1 VELRQLEYFVAVAHE
16 RSFTLAARRLHVVQS
31 AVSAAIASL
40 EKDLKVTLF
49 ERNAQRVVL
58 TEAGTALL
66 PEALAV
72 MDAVQGARD
81 VVDEL
86 GAGMRGT
93 VRVGLLPGLGLIDL
107 PAAAGEFRRRY
118 QNVELQ
124 LRVEPEGSAG
134 VIVGLRNGDIDVGF
148 LGVGAGSVPRELTAW
163 ELLKVPQVLAVPT
176 GHRLARRRSV
186 TLADLADEAFVD
198 FPPGFGTRT
207 LIDQRFEAAG
217 IERQVVVEALGIDN
231 GVQFVRHGVGL
242 GILPGYAVAGDEKVR
257 SIPIVD
263 EDFQWSLYMATLR
276 KRKPSAAL
284 RALLG
289 LVPAH
294 LQHPA
299 GTEIGRDLMDQQN

>member
-1 VELRQLEYFVAVAHE
+1 
-16 RSFTLAARRLHVVQS
+16 VVQS

-40 EKDLKVTLF
+40 ERDLKVTLF
-49 ERNAQRVVL
+49 ERSAQRVVL

-86 GAGMRGT
+86 GAGLRGS

-134 VIVGLRNGDIDVGF
+134 VIAGLRNGDIDVGF
-148 LGVGAGSVPRELTAW
+148 LGVAEGSVPRDLLAW
-163 ELLKVPQVLAVPT
+163 ELLRVPQVLAVPA
-176 GHRLARRRSV
+176 GHRLARRRSLKV
-186 TLADLADEAFVD
+186 VELADEAFVD

-207 LIDQRFEAAG
+207 LIDQKFEAAG
-217 IERQVVVEALGIDN
+217 IGRRVVVEALGIEN

-242 GILPGYAVAGDEKVR
+242 GILPAYAVQGEEAIRAVAISDQ
-257 SIPIVD
+257 S
-263 EDFQWSLYMATLR
+263 FQWSLYMATLK

-284 RALLG
+284 RALLA
-289 LVPAH
+289 LVGKH
-294 LQHPA
+294 LRQPE
-299 GTEIGRDLMDQQN
+299 GTVLGAELMDQQN

>member
-1 VELRQLEYFVAVAHE
+1 MELRQLEYFVAVAHE

-40 EKDLKVTLF
+40 ERDLKVTLF
-49 ERNAQRVVL
+49 ERSAQRVVL

-107 PAAAGEFRRRY
+107 PAAAGEFRRRH

-134 VIVGLRNGDIDVGF
+134 VIAGLRNGDIEVGF

-163 ELLKVPQVLAVPT
+163 ELLQVPQVLAVPT

-186 TLADLADEAFVD
+186 ELADLADEAFVD

-207 LIDQRFEAAG
+207 LIDQTFDAAG
-217 IERQVVVEALGIDN
+217 INRQVVVEALGIDN

-242 GILPGYAVAGDEKVR
+242 SILPGYAVADEEAIRAV
-257 SIPIVD
+257 PIKD
-263 EDFQWSLYMATLR
+263 QDFQWSLYMATLR
-276 KRKPSAAL
+276 KRKPSVAL

-289 LVPAH
+289 LVVAH
-294 LQHPA
+294 LHHPP
-299 GTEIGRDLMDQQN
+299 GTTPGRDLMDQHK

>member
-1 VELRQLEYFVAVAHE
+1 MEYFVAVAHE

-31 AVSAAIASL
+31 AVSAAIAAL
-40 EKDLKVTLF
+40 ERDLKVTLF
-49 ERNAQRVVL
+49 ERSAQRVVL

-86 GAGMRGT
+86 GAGMRGS

-118 QNVELQ
+118 PGVELQ

-134 VIVGLRNGDIDVGF
+134 VVVGLRNGDIDVGF
-148 LGVGAGSVPRELTAW
+148 LGVGAGGVPRELTAW

-176 GHRLARRRSV
+176 GHRLARRRSLK
-186 TLADLADEAFVD
+186 LAELADESFVD

-217 IERQVVVEALGIDN
+217 IERQVVVEALGIEN

-242 GILPGYAVAGDEKVR
+242 GILPGYAVADDKAIRRVAITDETF
-257 SIPIVD
+257 
-263 EDFQWSLYMATLR
+263 EWSLYMATLR

-289 LVPAH
+289 LVVAH
-294 LQHPA
+294 LRHPD
-299 GTEIGRDLMDQQN
+299 GTSPGADLVDQQN

>member
-1 VELRQLEYFVAVAHE
+1 MELRQLEYFVAVAHE

-40 EKDLKVTLF
+40 ERDLKVTLF
-49 ERNAQRVVL
+49 ERSAQRVVL

-86 GAGMRGT
+86 GAGMRGS

-107 PAAAGEFRRRY
+107 PAAAGEFRRRH

-134 VIVGLRNGDIDVGF
+134 VIAGLRNGDIDVGF

-163 ELLKVPQVLAVPT
+163 ELLRVPQVLAVPT

-186 TLADLADEAFVD
+186 ELADLADEAFVD

-207 LIDQRFEAAG
+207 MIDQTFEAAG
-217 IERQVVVEALGIDN
+217 IGRHVAVEALGIDN

-242 GILPGYAVAGDEKVR
+242 GILPGYAIAGEEAIRAV
-257 SIPIVD
+257 PIKD
-263 EDFQWSLYMATLR
+263 QDFQWSLYMATLR
-276 KRKPSAAL
+276 KRKPSVAL

-289 LVPAH
+289 LVVSH
-294 LQHPA
+294 LQHPP
-299 GTEIGRDLMDQQN
+299 GTTPGADLMDQRN

>member
-1 VELRQLEYFVAVAHE
+1 MELRQLEYFVAVAHE

-31 AVSAAIASL
+31 AVSAAIAAL

-148 LGVGAGSVPRELTAW
+148 LGVRAGSVPRELTAW
-163 ELLKVPQVLAVPT
+163 ELLKVPQVLAVPV
-176 GHRLARRRSV
+176 GHRLARRRSMK
-186 TLADLADEAFVD
+186 LADLADEAFVD

-242 GILPGYAVAGDEKVR
+242 GVLPAYAVAGDDKIR
-257 SIPIVD
+257 SFPIDD

-276 KRKPSAAL
+276 KRRPSAAL

-289 LVPAH
+289 LVTAH
-294 LQHPA
+294 LQHPE
-299 GTEIGRDLMDQQN
+299 GTEPGRDLMDQQN

>member
-1 VELRQLEYFVAVAHE
+1 MELRQLEYFVAVAHE

-31 AVSAAIASL
+31 AVSAAISAL

-72 MDAVQGARD
+72 LDAVQGARD

-86 GAGMRGT
+86 GAGMRGR

-107 PAAAGEFRRRY
+107 PAAAGEFRRRHP
-118 QNVELQ
+118 NVELQ

-148 LGVGAGSVPRELTAW
+148 LGVADGSVPRELTAW
-163 ELLKVPQVLAVPT
+163 ELLRVPQVLAVPV

-186 TLADLADEAFVD
+186 RVADLADEAFVD

-207 LIDQRFEAAG
+207 LIDQKFEAAG
-217 IERQVVVEALGIDN
+217 IERRVVVEAIGIEN
-231 GVQFVRHGVGL
+231 GVQFLSHGVGL
-242 GILPGYAVAGDEKVR
+242 GILPGYAVAGVEALRAVPIADET
-257 SIPIVD
+257 
-263 EDFQWSLYMATLR
+263 FQWSLYMATLKR
-276 KRKPSAAL
+276 RKPTAAL

-289 LVPAH
+289 LVGSH
-294 LQHPA
+294 LNQPP
-299 GTEIGRDLMDQQN
+299 GTELGRDLDQQN

>member
-1 VELRQLEYFVAVAHE
+1 MRQLEYFVAVAHE

-31 AVSAAIASL
+31 AVSAAIAAL
-40 EKDLKVTLF
+40 ERDLKVTLF

-86 GAGMRGT
+86 GTGMRGT

-107 PAAAGEFRRRY
+107 PAAAGDFRRRY
-118 QNVELQ
+118 PNVELQ
-124 LRVEPEGSAG
+124 LRVDAEGSAG
-134 VIVGLRNGDIDVGF
+134 IVVALRNGDIDVGF
-148 LGVGAGSVPRELTAW
+148 LGVAQGSVPRELTTW
-163 ELLKVPQVLAVPT
+163 ELLRVPQALAVPV

-207 LIDQRFEAAG
+207 LIDQTFEAAG
-217 IERQVVVEALGIDN
+217 IERQVVVEALGIEN
-231 GVQFVRHGVGL
+231 GVQFLAHGVGL
-242 GILPGYAVAGDEKVR
+242 GILPAYAVAGLDTVR
-257 SIPIVD
+257 VVPIAD
-263 EDFQWSLYMATLR
+263 QTFEWSLYMATLR
-276 KRKPSAAL
+276 KRKPTAAL

-289 LVPAH
+289 LVGAH
-294 LQHPA
+294 LRQPP
-299 GTEIGRDLMDQQN
+299 GTELGAQMHQQN

>member
-1 VELRQLEYFVAVAHE
+1 MELRQLEYFVAVAHE

-49 ERNAQRVVL
+49 ERSAQRVVL

-86 GAGMRGT
+86 GAGMRGS

-124 LRVEPEGSAG
+124 LRVEAEGSAG
-134 VIVGLRNGDIDVGF
+134 VIVGLRNGDIEVGF
-148 LGVGAGSVPRELTAW
+148 LGVGEGSVPRDLTSW
-163 ELLKVPQVLAVPT
+163 ELLRVPQVLAVPV

-186 TLADLADEAFVD
+186 QLTELADEAFVD
-198 FPPGFGTRT
+198 FPPGFGTRA
-207 LIDQRFEAAG
+207 LIDRKFEAAG
-217 IERQVVVEALGIDN
+217 IERRVVVEALGIEN

-242 GILPGYAVAGDEKVR
+242 GILPAYAVQDEESVRAVPIAGQ
-257 SIPIVD
+257 P
-263 EDFQWSLYMATLR
+263 FQWSLYMATLK

-289 LVPAH
+289 LVGKH
-294 LQHPA
+294 LQQPA
-299 GTEIGRDLMDQQN
+299 GTTLGADLLDQQN

>member
-40 EKDLKVTLF
+40 ERDLKVTLF

-86 GAGMRGT
+86 GAGMRGS

-163 ELLKVPQVLAVPT
+163 ELLKVPQVLAVPI

-207 LIDQRFEAAG
+207 LIDQKFEAAG
-217 IERQVVVEALGIDN
+217 LERHVVVEALGIDN

-242 GILPGYAVAGDEKVR
+242 GILPGYAVAGDDKIR
-257 SIPIVD
+257 SIPIVG
-263 EDFQWSLYMATLR
+263 EDFRWSLYMATLR

-289 LVPAH
+289 LVTAH
-294 LQHPA
+294 LHHPE
-299 GTEIGRDLMDQQN
+299 GTDLGDDLMDQRN